1 MRPILIIVALLAL
14 GGCNLIYKADI
25 QQGNVLDQRLVD
37 DLRPGMTKRQVSL
50 ILGTPAIASP
60 FRHDRWDYIAIYRRR
75 GEIIDRKLLSLT
87 FEDDR
92 LVKIEGDYKPG
103 EADVIGDETSAEDE
117 SA

>member
-1 MRPILIIVALLAL
+1 MRPILIFLALLAL
-14 GGCNLIYKADI
+14 GGCTLIYKADI

-60 FRHDRWDYIAIYRRR
+60 FHHDRWDYIATYRRR

-87 FEDDR
+87 FENDR

-103 EADVIGDETSAEDE
+103 EADVIGEAAAEDG